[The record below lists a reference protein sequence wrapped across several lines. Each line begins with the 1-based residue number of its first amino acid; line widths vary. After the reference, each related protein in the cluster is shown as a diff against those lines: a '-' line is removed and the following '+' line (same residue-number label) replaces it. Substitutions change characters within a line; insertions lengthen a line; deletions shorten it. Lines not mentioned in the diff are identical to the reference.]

1 MSVLNRSMFQRPMPI
16 VKRDT
21 GTPPN
26 GEDKWGWNRFNWD
39 GDEQGKRDYEDKGY
53 DAYEYE
59 GDKARESGWDTQGI
73 LKWLYDKIKNSK
85 IIKNIDE
92 HLDSPTDQWGEGN
105 NYVLDEYEFGLL
117 YPNVSFDS
125 VTVEE
130 RTINT
135 EGDDYRRLVE
145 LTTSGR
151 AEGSPIQG
159 ENSYYSQTINPEII
173 KEQDIAL
180 DKQTR
185 SHEQW
190 LRENDAAVNRIITTN
205 LKKVAEG
212 NVNKPTII
220 MDAVA
225 DSFNRFGKDA
235 TLKMLMEGNFHKIN
249 PKVFQ
254 YISTLEEYFPGTY
267 FEDDSG
273 DYERH
278 AEDYYYTEI
287 PKNMKRYIEP
297 LMEIMSTD
305 IVSRNQGSPKFG
317 EMIKDGNFLAR
328 LLEYID
334 KMDIPQRE
342 KGLRFREY
350 LEEYGFPN
358 IEEFFKENKPSPE
371 NDFDNFF
378 ERYFK
383 NKDFEKE
390 GIYENMP
397 YIINPDDPPFR
408 PSTPE
413 PYIIYPDDDPKIGVQ
428 LLSRNQGSPMQG
440 EQVNVENVGIMDGF
454 SGDGSEAEAMAIV
467 EEGERAKNE
476 IDGTN
481 TYDELMQSIRG
492 DNLTEADRRQELAS
506 YVGEKDAEETPDS
519 VLTLVQP
526 VMQMLDEGTAN
537 TGIGQIEEGREMA
550 TIAPTQQDAEE
561 MMAMNMPQQPVGVAN
576 GGYMSSFPNQN
587 LNTQSLSASD
597 NIDDRIMKNLQFEK
611 MAPGM
616 MGYANG
622 GQVQHFASGDLA
634 EIQNTYNERLPL
646 YMDIINN
653 PERTKGNTL
662 LDASTAF
669 LNYGMGATPQE
680 SLSYF
685 LNKTGQR
692 SDQQA
697 KTEQAIQM
705 GALNAAIGK
714 FDAKELATLKM
725 LSEQSKKN
733 KTMVVGLTRER
744 DRIIAKLLGLTK
756 PVDKQNFGGAQD
768 NETEIIDFEK
778 LYELYPSGTELQFNN
793 NYTEFLGKK
802 GSGIRYEGVKDKAE
816 GGIVHR
822 NEGTPEDG
830 EIGTRTDS
838 LDFGIIDVPMIVG
851 TGERDD
857 IIKVL
862 LGTDAALQELLKM
875 KQLIADDPSLAGFP
889 GVVLEKTRGLFTI
902 FDQIDNA
909 YLNDKFI
916 SSDSGIYKFFDKP
929 AITEINKMKKRIS
942 KALADL
948 ASFKGTRQPNI
959 PQLEETK
966 KETDPAGGFG
976 SLVSLEKIDAV
987 GDEMVMLVKQL
998 LRGLGGPTQGTT
1010 ATQSKVDF
1018 DMDYIQG
1025 QYNALDDYLDQLKTI
1040 SASQGTEGFADK
1052 KSYTIEELEQV
1063 VKDNKL
1069 GG

>member
-1 MSVLNRSMFQRPMPI
+1 MAVMNRSMFQRPMP
-16 VKRDT
+16 VVRRNT
-21 GTPPN
+21 GTPPT
-26 GEDKWGWNRFNWD
+26 GEITVEDYIAKGFDPYEFEADQAMDAQNNQPSFFGKIFDNISDFFRFGRSD
-39 GDEQGKRDYEDKGY
+39 PESRLIIAGEYFDPEDPNFKMFIENNY
-53 DAYEYE
+53 MSE
-59 GDKARESGWDTQGI
+59 GDTYIEGIEKFKAFAESQ
-73 LKWLYDKIKNSK
+73 KRS
-85 IIKNIDE
+85 
-92 HLDSPTDQWGEGN
+92 
-105 NYVLDEYEFGLL
+105 
-117 YPNVSFDS
+117 
-125 VTVEE
+125 
-130 RTINT
+130 
-135 EGDDYRRLVE
+135 
-145 LTTSGR
+145 
-151 AEGSPIQG
+151 EGSPIQG

-185 SHEQW
+185 SHEQF
-190 LRENDAAVNRIITTN
+190 LKENDSAVNRIITTN
-205 LKKVAEG
+205 IMNVAKG

-235 TLKMLMEGNFHKIN
+235 TLKMLIEGNFHKIN

-273 DYERH
+273 DYEGR

-287 PKNMKRYIEP
+287 PKNMKRYIDP

-305 IVSRNQGSPKFG
+305 IVSRQ
-317 EMIKDGNFLAR
+317 
-328 LLEYID
+328 
-334 KMDIPQRE
+334 
-342 KGLRFREY
+342 
-350 LEEYGFPN
+350 
-358 IEEFFKENKPSPE
+358 
-371 NDFDNFF
+371 
-378 ERYFK
+378 
-383 NKDFEKE
+383 
-390 GIYENMP
+390 
-397 YIINPDDPPFR
+397 
-408 PSTPE
+408 
-413 PYIIYPDDDPKIGVQ
+413 
-428 LLSRNQGSPMQG
+428 QGSPMQG
-440 EQVNVENVGIMDGF
+440 EQVDVENVGIMDGF

-476 IDGTN
+476 IDGTS

-587 LNTQSLSASD
+587 LNTESLSASD

-622 GQVQHFASGDLA
+622 GQVQHFSSGNLA

-653 PERTKGNTL
+653 PERSKGNTL
-662 LDASTAF
+662 MDMSQAF
-669 LNYGMGATPQE
+669 LSYGMGADPKE
-680 SLSYF
+680 ALSYF
-685 LNKTGQR
+685 IDKTGKR
-692 SDQQA
+692 VDQQA
-697 KTEQAIQM
+697 KTEQAIKM
-705 GALNAAIGK
+705 GALNAAIAK
-714 FDAKELATLKM
+714 FDAKELATIKALT
-725 LSEQSKKN
+725 EQSKKN
-733 KTMVVGLTRER
+733 KTMVVGLTKER
-744 DRIIAKLLGLTK
+744 DRIIAKLLGLYKDVPTY
-756 PVDKQNFGGAQD
+756 GYQD
-768 NETEIIDFEK
+768 PDLAGDEFSAGQVKDGETQIIDYEK

-793 NYTEFLGKK
+793 NFTEFLGKK
-802 GSGIRYEGVKDKAE
+802 GSGVRYEGVKKAE
-816 GGIVHR
+816 GGIVYR

-830 EIGTRTDS
+830 EIGTRTSD
-838 LDFGIIDVPMIVG
+838 LGFGIIDVPMIVG

-889 GVVLEKTRGLFTI
+889 GAVLEKTRGLFTI

-948 ASFKGTRQPNI
+948 ASFKGTRQPTVG
-959 PQLEETK
+959 QLEETQT
-966 KETDPAGGFG
+966 ETDPAGGFG

-1025 QYNALDDYLDQLKTI
+1025 QYNALDEYLDQLKTI

-1052 KSYTIEELEQV
+1052 ESYTIEELEQI